1 MLLEFPWGGPDGG
14 RRRARNPGFTRSPHP
29 APRPPGPQQRPPAGS
44 APSAGATPRAAGSR
58 PAGADS
64 GFQRTFQVLG
74 CGLAGRP
81 RGGFPPGSRF
91 LAAEGCAPAAA
102 PLTPASSRRRP
113 PRKGVLLRG
122 IFQPGGPTS
131 HPPTWRGTKRSEG
144 PIYAA
149 PPGPGPARGS
159 APGLPALVW
168 ALGSAEGL
176 PLCLYPCDRPA
187 VLTCPGGAH
196 TEPHN

>member
-1 MLLEFPWGGPDGG
+1 MRTSPRLSPPLQIPHNCTSSTGAPGNGEGGVKCSWSSPGESQKGAGG
-14 RRRARNPGFTRSPHP
+14 ERGTPGSHAARTLRRALRGPSSARRPEALPLRVRRPGL
-29 APRPPGPQQRPPAGS
+29 PP
-44 APSAGATPRAAGSR
+44 SR

-144 PIYAA
+144 PLYAA
-149 PPGPGPARGS
+149 PP
-159 APGLPALVW
+159 
-168 ALGSAEGL
+168 
-176 PLCLYPCDRPA
+176 
-187 VLTCPGGAH
+187 
-196 TEPHN
+196 